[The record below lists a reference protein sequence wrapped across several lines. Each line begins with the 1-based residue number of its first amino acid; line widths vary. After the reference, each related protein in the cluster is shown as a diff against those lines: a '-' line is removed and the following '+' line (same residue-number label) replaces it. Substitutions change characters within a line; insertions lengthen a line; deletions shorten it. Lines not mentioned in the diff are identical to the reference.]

1 MLEMLNLMTFMQEII
16 PYLFY
21 IEKVLKVYNVFS
33 LKVITQ
39 MIKKQFIVAC

>member
-1 MLEMLNLMTFMQEII
+1 MLEILIVITFMHEII

-39 MIKKQFIVAC
+39 MIKK